1 MKYILT
7 STQFKGQIIMIFN
20 SKNRLVYFEIKAQL
34 TDEQQEYFVKHAPA
48 VVSGLDVFRRS
59 TTVKIDEV
67 KLNLSFET
75 FWDAYSYKEGV
86 KADAYNTWTRMS
98 QSSRIAALEF
108 IPIYDGKLAVSGLGK
123 AYPTKYLSK
132 KYWETE

>member
-59 TTVKIDEV
+59 
-67 KLNLSFET
+67 T